1 MIVDRYLRN
10 KTVTIHNVQAPWRV
24 GAEWRGGL
32 VGGGHGQPGAG
43 AGAVTRITRVRRELR
58 VPECPFPGCGPD
70 CCHSATRNLLGWAW
84 GKRKVRDLTLTI
96 VTNRSLHAV
105 LVDRPGPRLVEL
117 LAAALD
123 GSGPAI
129 APLDAGLPQA
139 RLAALVEALAPGS
152 VEGPDGVT
160 TARSGQEKGVAEGT
174 AVVVATSGSTGVPKG
189 VELSAAALLSSAR
202 ASLARIGARP
212 GERWLCC
219 LPATY
224 IAGLQVLV
232 RALVSGTDPVLAD
245 RADAQTVAAC
255 GCAHVSLVP
264 TQLRRLLDVDIPISQ
279 DVPHPLAGFRS
290 VLLGGAAAPAGLLA
304 AARAAGVPVVTTY
317 GMTETCGGCVY
328 DGVPLDGVQVRIGD
342 DESIWIGG
350 PVLFSGYVGGPR
362 APGDGWLRTGDLG
375 RVDAAGRLVV
385 RGRAD
390 DVINTG
396 GALVVP
402 GEVAAVLQTCPGV
415 RDVAVLGEPDPEWG
429 ERVVAVVAPAD
440 PADPPTLEL
449 LRLHVK
455 QRLPRYA
462 APSRAVMVDA
472 VPTLPN
478 GKHDLARLRRELL
491 RWEQIEAESVTK

>member
-1 MIVDRYLRN
+1 M
-10 KTVTIHNVQAPWRV
+10 
-24 GAEWRGGL
+24 
-32 VGGGHGQPGAG
+32 
-43 AGAVTRITRVRRELR
+43 
-58 VPECPFPGCGPD
+58 CSFPGCGPD
-70 CCHSATRNLLGWAW
+70 GWHSVTRNLRG
-84 GKRKVRDLTLTI
+84 GIKVRDLTLTI

-105 LVDRPGPRLVEL
+105 LVERTGPRLLEL
-117 LAAALD
+117 LAGALD

-129 APLDAGLPQA
+129 APVDA
-139 RLAALVEALAPGS
+139 RLPRSRLDALVEALAPDS

-160 TARSGQEKGVAEGT
+160 MLRSGQEKGVAEGT

-189 VELSAAALLSSAR
+189 VELSAGALLHSAR
-202 ASLARIGARP
+202 ASLARVGARP

-232 RALVSGTDPVLAD
+232 RSLVSGTDPVLAD
-245 RADAQTVAAC
+245 RADAQTVAGC

-264 TQLRRLLDVDIPISQ
+264 TQLLRLLDTPEALS
-279 DVPHPLAGFRS
+279 GFSS

-304 AARAAGVPVVTTY
+304 GARAARVPVVTTY

-328 DGVPLDGVQVRIGD
+328 DGIALDGVRIKID
-342 DESIWIGG
+342 DEDGRIWLAG
-350 PVLFSGYVGGPR
+350 PVLFSGYRGGPR
-362 APGDGWLRTGDLG
+362 VPGDQWLRTGDLG
-375 RVDAAGRLVV
+375 RMDSAERLVV

-402 GEVAAVLQTCPGV
+402 GEVAAALQTCPEV
-415 RDVAVLGEPDPEWG
+415 RDVAVLGLPDPEWG
-429 ERVVAVVAPAD
+429 ERVVAVVVPAD
-440 PADPPTLEL
+440 QADPPTLEL

-455 QRLPRYA
+455 ERLPRYA
-462 APSRAVMVDA
+462 APSRVVMVDA
-472 VPTLPN
+472 VPMLPS

-491 RWEQIEAESVTK
+491 PREQTEAENVTY